1 MSTTIKVPLSVLQ
14 DYARKLQDFADQN
27 EDIFDRINNSL
38 LSREAS
44 GEWKD
49 RAVTAAVNATA
60 KNKQKHQEAVA
71 DLRRLAD
78 FLSGYCAQM
87 AAKDAELKNRVGRA

>member
-1 MSTTIKVPLSVLQ
+1 MSTTLKVPLSTLQ
-14 DYARKLQDFADQN
+14 DYARKLQEFADQN

-38 LSREAS
+38 LSKEAS

-49 RAVTAAVNATA
+49 RSVTAAVNATV
-60 KNKQKHQEAVA
+60 KNKQRHQEAVA

-78 FLSGYCAQM
+78 FLKSYSDQM
-87 AAKDAELKNRVGRA
+87 ASKDAELKSKVGRA